1 MTKFY
6 HFNRN
11 NYVEHINNAWAV
23 HKMHAT
29 HIIRVSI
36 SIQML
41 RSSSICSDVPKKSG
55 MCVQTIKHHSD
66 HECISALFLPH
77 LENFNF
83 FNFFLCRK
91 HFFWIKIEIFQL
103 STKFWIDFIS
113 LFLQSDLICVTTSST
128 AIMEWAYKCHS
139 IHLFY

>member
-1 MTKFY
+1 MLELCIKCMQHILFVFQFQSKCFEVPLFVQMY
-6 HFNRN
+6 RN
-11 NYVEHINNAWAV
+11 E
-23 HKMHAT
+23 
-29 HIIRVSI
+29 
-36 SIQML
+36 
-41 RSSSICSDVPKKSG
+41 SG

-77 LENFNF
+77 FENFNF

-113 LFLQSDLICVTTSST
+113 LFLQSDLICVTASST